1 MELGLNEE
9 LMHGYVG
16 CMDFPLHTVK
26 YLTLSSK
33 GEVDFCL
40 CLKRFRKK
48 LGHSY

>member
-26 YLTLSSK
+26 YLTLSSR
-33 GEVDFCL
+33 E
-40 CLKRFRKK
+40 K
-48 LGHSY
+48 LIFVCV